1 MSHPRTPNTSILA
14 RGIAVSLGLLLVPL
28 TLTPAG
34 VEENLACG
42 SEGPDNSNCVRF
54 LSAMCLDDGEY
65 VQNRRMVE

>member
-1 MSHPRTPNTSILA
+1 MSHRNTPYLSILA
-14 RGIAVSLGLLLVPL
+14 RGIAVSLGLLLIPF

-54 LSAMCLDDGEY
+54 PGTMCLDDGEY

>member
-1 MSHPRTPNTSILA
+1 MSHPNTPNISILA

-42 SEGPDNSNCVRF
+42 SEGTVESCVRF
-54 LSAMCLDDGEY
+54 LGTLCSVDGVY

>member
-1 MSHPRTPNTSILA
+1 MFHPNTPHLSILA
-14 RGIAVSLGLLLVPL
+14 RGIAVSLGLLLIPL

-42 SEGPDNSNCVRF
+42 AEIPGGNCVRF
-54 LSAMCLDDGEY
+54 SNAICSVDGEY

>member
-1 MSHPRTPNTSILA
+1 MFHPNTPHLSILA
-14 RGIAVSLGLLLVPL
+14 RGIAVALGLLLIPL

-42 SEGPDNSNCVRF
+42 SEVPDGNCVRF
-54 LSAMCLDDGEY
+54 FSALCWVDGEY

>member
-1 MSHPRTPNTSILA
+1 MSHPSTPHLSILA
-14 RGIAVSLGLLLVPL
+14 RGIAVSLGLLLIPL

-42 SEGPDNSNCVRF
+42 SEAPDNSNCVRF
-54 LSAMCLDDGEY
+54 PGTLCWIDGEY